1 MLVCHSLALDWNA
14 VCVDVFVDHSPD
26 APAPNLQ
33 LSGNMVIDAVIEEK
47 VDNVIIG
54 GRYHTAQRAL

>member
-1 MLVCHSLALDWNA
+1 MLVWDSLALEWNA

-33 LSGNMVIDAVIEEK
+33 LSGNMVIDAVLEEK
-47 VDNVIIG
+47 LDNVIIRR
-54 GRYHTAQRAL
+54 RYHTAQRAL